1 MRFSSFAE
9 GNQQVN
15 VHLPPEQQ
23 TFIDEL
29 VSSGTFSTKDE
40 AISEGVRLLIS
51 QEELKNEIDIGIEQ
65 ADRGELIDHDTVF
78 QQLRAMASD
87 AVQSTQDGQ

>member
-1 MRFSSFAE
+1 M
-9 GNQQVN
+9 N

-29 VSSGTFSTKDE
+29 VSSGRFSTKDE
-40 AISEGVRLLIS
+40 TISEGVRLLIS
-51 QEELKNEIDIGIEQ
+51 QEELKKEIDIGIEQ
-65 ADRGELIDHDTVF
+65 ADRGDLIDHDTVF